1 MTLPALTTSLDLVR
15 RHLQAGGRAAYRFV
29 PERTSTAV
37 VRELW
42 LRGDDV
48 VMPTTVRDLG
58 EVDDDGNVT
67 GTVWNVE
74 PAPAPDIASAYVLLG
89 EHDEIGADPQGR
101 WVPE

>member
-1 MTLPALTTSLDLVR
+1 
-15 RHLQAGGRAAYRFV
+15 
-29 PERTSTAV
+29 
-37 VRELW
+37 
-42 LRGDDV
+42 
-48 VMPTTVRDLG
+48 MPTADDEIPATHATTAR

-89 EHDEIGADPQGR
+89 EHDELGADPQGR